1 MAHKQNGGASGIPPS
16 TRIKSLIG
24 AAGVHFVAAELSRR
38 GMIAL
43 PTTRNTA
50 GYDLIV
56 TSTDGKH
63 HANIQVK
70 TSRSS
75 VRSWVI
81 QADYKHCGNQDYF
94 VLVRWAGDRF
104 EAFMLNGAEAKIQF
118 HNCEKR
124 QGGKPDKKYFPVI
137 NFKYGHEK
145 GWLRRWQEFD
155 LN

>member
-1 MAHKQNGGASGIPPS
+1 MAHSPTASGNGIPPS

-56 TSTDGKH
+56 TSVDGKH

-70 TSRSS
+70 TSRSR
-75 VRSWVI
+75 VRAWVMRP
-81 QADYKHCGNQDYF
+81 DLKHCGSHDYF
-94 VLVRWAGDRF
+94 VLVRWAGTQF
-104 EAFMLNGAEAKIQF
+104 EAFMLKGAEAKVQF
-118 HNCEKR
+118 NDCTKR
-124 QGGKPDKKYFPVI
+124 QKKKPTKKYFPGI
-137 NFKYGHEK
+137 NFKHGDEK
-145 GWLRRWQEFD
+145 LWRKQWQKFD
-155 LN
+155 L